1 MQELTR
7 AQEEVLRAIWEV
19 EEGAVSDIQ
28 NSLSDPKPAYNTVAT
43 VIKVLERKGYVSHK
57 TFGKT
62 HVYFPLVSR
71 REYAQNIMKSAAK
84 GLFNGSFTQM
94 ASFFVKNKDISLNE
108 LEYLRKMLDEEIEKQ
123 KSQKNRQP

>member
-28 NSLSDPKPAYNTVAT
+28 NRLSDPKPAYNTVAT
-43 VIKVLERKGYVSHK
+43 VIKVLEKKGYVSHK

-62 HVYFPLVSR
+62 NVYFPVISK
-71 REYAQNIMKSAAK
+71 REYAQNVMKSAAK
-84 GLFNGSFTQM
+84 GLFNGSFAQM
-94 ASFFVKNKDISLNE
+94 ASFFVKNKDVSLNE
-108 LEYLRKMLDEEIEKQ
+108 LEELRKMLDEEIKKQ
-123 KSQKNRQP
+123 KSNENQQS